1 MSEKQYT
8 PFHIH
13 TDISNGTTILDSVT
27 KFQDYIDAAHSLG
40 MTAMGFSEHGSI
52 FEWWHKKCAVENAGM
67 KYIHAVECYVT
78 ETLEE
83 KQRDNYH
90 CILIAKNLQGF
101 YELNRLVSRSFGI
114 DDNHCTKIPRDEDN
128 HVYYNPRIS
137 LDELL
142 NTSSNIIVTTACV
155 GGILARGTE
164 SAKEKFLK
172 FLIENKD
179 RCFLEIQHH
188 FDEVQIEYNKY
199 LYQLHLKYDIPLIA
213 GTDTH
218 SLNKDDADCR
228 EILQKAK
235 NIHFD
240 GEDNFDLTFH
250 SYDELV
256 EIYRQQNSLPEEVYL
271 EALEN
276 TNYMAS
282 LVENIVIDKSMKYPH
297 IYENPVETFRLKVDE
312 AIKNHKYIQER
323 YSEEEIKSFR
333 DEELQVYEKANSI
346 DFMLL
351 QTYLRNWEKQNGI
364 QCGYG
369 RGSVSGSELA
379 YALGITEMDS
389 KKFNLNFFRFMN
401 PDRVSL
407 ADIDSDYG
415 ETDRAKVK
423 KFLLEKH
430 MDLPQIRTSEIIT
443 FNTINIK
450 GAIREVARAYEI
462 PLDEVSKIVKD
473 ADNDYEKAK
482 EKYNKQYPKLFHY
495 VELSKGVI
503 VSIGS
508 HPSGVLISD
517 LNIAETVGLCTTKG
531 SEYPVSMLNMKE
543 LDDLMYVKLSKI
555 GWCIGNDA

>member
-142 NTSSNIIVTTACV
+142 STSSNIIVTTACV

-415 ETDRAKVK
+415 KTDRAKVK

-443 FNTINIK
+443 FNTIDIK

-462 PLDEVSKIVKD
+462 SLDEVSKIVSD
-473 ADNDYEKAK
+473 TNNDYEQAK
-482 EKYNKQYPKLFHY
+482 NKYSKLYPKLFHY
-495 VELSKGVI
+495 VEIAKGTI

-517 LNIAETVGLCTTKG
+517 LNIAEMIGLCVTKD
-531 SEYPVSMLNMKE
+531 SDYPVSMLNMKE

>member
-142 NTSSNIIVTTACV
+142 STSSNIIVTTACV

-228 EILQKAK
+228 KILQKAK

-256 EIYRQQNSLPEEVYL
+256 EIYRQQNSLPKEVYL

-297 IYENPVETFRLKVDE
+297 IYENPVETFRSKVDE

-323 YSEEEIKSFR
+323 YSKEEIKSFR

-415 ETDRAKVK
+415 KTDRAKVK

-443 FNTINIK
+443 FNTIDIK

-462 PLDEVSKIVKD
+462 SLDEVSKIVSD
-473 ADNDYEKAK
+473 TNNDYEQAK
-482 EKYNKQYPKLFHY
+482 NKYSKLYPKLFHY
-495 VELSKGVI
+495 VEIAKGTI

-517 LNIAETVGLCTTKG
+517 LNIAEMIGLCVTKD
-531 SEYPVSMLNMKE
+531 SDYPVSMLNMKE